1 MRICMRFFCV
11 YERIIVNM
19 KNRTIIGIV
28 CIVLALVVTFAVAPI
43 VNRLSDGRTDIV
55 RLKNDI
61 VQGYMIQESD
71 IEIVTVG
78 STGLP
83 ANIIT
88 KKEAVVGKFA
98 ACDLKANTDLLQSMI
113 SDKSDSADDV
123 FHTLDGKKQ
132 AISITISSFAGGLS
146 GKLEN
151 GDIVSLVVFENET
164 NEATIP
170 GGLTYVKV
178 ITTTTAE
185 GFDKDELTPNEDGTY
200 ELPTTL
206 TLLVN
211 PTQAKMLVEY
221 ENRGVIHADLVYRG
235 DSKTAQKFLDAQ
247 DLYFELLAEKEDE
260 EPSEPDENKPSGG
273 NNIIQDANDIIWG
286 TNHGGNNPT
295 YNEEGGE
302 D

>member
-1 MRICMRFFCV
+1 
-11 YERIIVNM
+11 M

-28 CIVLALVVTFAVAPI
+28 CIVLALIVTFAVAPL
-43 VNRLSDGRTDIV
+43 VNKLSDSRADIV
-55 RLKNDI
+55 RLKSDI
-61 VQGYMIQESD
+61 AQGHMIQESD
-71 IEIVTVG
+71 IEVVTVG

-83 ANIIT
+83 TNIIT

-98 ACDLKANTDLLQSMI
+98 ACDLKANTDLLRSMI
-113 SDKSDSADDV
+113 SEKSDSADDV

-247 DLYFELLAEKEDE
+247 DLYFEMLAEKEDE
-260 EPSEPDENKPSGG
+260 ETTEPDENKPSGG

>member
-1 MRICMRFFCV
+1 
-11 YERIIVNM
+11 M

-28 CIVLALVVTFAVAPI
+28 CIVLALVVTFAVAPL
-43 VNRLSDGRTDIV
+43 VNKLSDSRTDIV

-61 VQGYMIQESD
+61 VQGHMIQESD
-71 IEIVTVG
+71 IEVVTVG

-83 ANIIT
+83 TNIIT

-151 GDIVSLVVFENET
+151 GDIVSLVIFENET
-164 NEATIP
+164 NKATIP

-247 DLYFELLAEKEDE
+247 DLYFEMLAEKEDE
-260 EPSEPDENKPSGG
+260 ETSEPDENKPSGG

>member
-1 MRICMRFFCV
+1 
-11 YERIIVNM
+11 M

-28 CIVLALVVTFAVAPI
+28 CIVLALVVTFAVAPL
-43 VNRLSDGRTDIV
+43 VNKLSDSRTDIV

-61 VQGYMIQESD
+61 VQGHMIQESD
-71 IEIVTVG
+71 IEVVTVG

-83 ANIIT
+83 TNIIT

-151 GDIVSLVVFENET
+151 GDIVSLVVFENES
-164 NEATIP
+164 NKATIP

-200 ELPTTL
+200 KLPTTL

-235 DSKTAQKFLDAQ
+235 DSKTAQKFLDVQ
-247 DLYFELLAEKEDE
+247 DLYFEMLAEKGDE
-260 EPSEPDENKPSGG
+260 ETTEPDENKPSGG

>member
-1 MRICMRFFCV
+1 
-11 YERIIVNM
+11 M

-28 CIVLALVVTFAVAPI
+28 CIVLALVVTFAVAPL
-43 VNRLSDGRTDIV
+43 VNKLSDSRTDIV

-61 VQGYMIQESD
+61 VQGHMIQESD
-71 IEIVTVG
+71 IEVVTVG

-83 ANIIT
+83 TNIIT

-151 GDIVSLVVFENET
+151 DDIVSLVIFENET

-247 DLYFELLAEKEDE
+247 DLYFEMLAEKEDE
-260 EPSEPDENKPSGG
+260 ETAEPDENKPSGG

>member
-1 MRICMRFFCV
+1 
-11 YERIIVNM
+11 M

-28 CIVLALVVTFAVAPI
+28 CIVLALVVTFAVAPL
-43 VNRLSDGRTDIV
+43 VNKLSDSRTDIV

-61 VQGYMIQESD
+61 VQGHMIQESD

-83 ANIIT
+83 TNIIT
-88 KKEAVVGKFA
+88 KKEATVGKFA
-98 ACDLKANTDLLQSMI
+98 ACDLKANTDLLQSMV
-113 SDKSDSADDV
+113 SDKSDRADDV

-132 AISITISSFAGGLS
+132 AIRITISSFAGGLS

-151 GDIVSLVVFENET
+151 GDIVSLVIFENET

-260 EPSEPDENKPSGG
+260 ETTEPDENKPSGG

>member
-1 MRICMRFFCV
+1 
-11 YERIIVNM
+11 M

-28 CIVLALVVTFAVAPI
+28 CIVLALVVTFAVAPL
-43 VNRLSDGRTDIV
+43 VNKLSDSRTDIV

-61 VQGYMIQESD
+61 VQGHMIQESD
-71 IEIVTVG
+71 IEVVTVG

-83 ANIIT
+83 TNIIT

-151 GDIVSLVVFENET
+151 GDIVSLVIFENET
-164 NEATIP
+164 NKATIP

-247 DLYFELLAEKEDE
+247 DLYFEMLAEKEDE
-260 EPSEPDENKPSGG
+260 ETTEPDENKPSGG

>member
-1 MRICMRFFCV
+1 
-11 YERIIVNM
+11 M

-28 CIVLALVVTFAVAPI
+28 CIVLALVVTFAVAPL
-43 VNRLSDGRTDIV
+43 VNKLSDSRTDIV
-55 RLKNDI
+55 RLKSDI
-61 VQGYMIQESD
+61 AQGHMIQESD
-71 IEIVTVG
+71 IEVVTVG

-83 ANIIT
+83 TNIIT

-260 EPSEPDENKPSGG
+260 ETSEPDENKPSGG

>member
-1 MRICMRFFCV
+1 
-11 YERIIVNM
+11 M

-28 CIVLALVVTFAVAPI
+28 CIVLALVVTFAVAPL
-43 VNRLSDGRTDIV
+43 VNKLSDSRTDIV
-55 RLKNDI
+55 RLKSDI
-61 VQGYMIQESD
+61 AQGHMIQESD
-71 IEIVTVG
+71 IEVVTVG

-83 ANIIT
+83 TNIIT

-221 ENRGVIHADLVYRG
+221 ENHGVIHADLVNRG

-260 EPSEPDENKPSGG
+260 ETSEPDENKPSGG

>member
-1 MRICMRFFCV
+1 
-11 YERIIVNM
+11 M

-28 CIVLALVVTFAVAPI
+28 CIVLALVVTFAVAPL
-43 VNRLSDGRTDIV
+43 VNKLSDSRTDIV

-61 VQGYMIQESD
+61 VQGHMIQEGD
-71 IEIVTVG
+71 IEVVTVG

-83 ANIIT
+83 TNIIT

-123 FHTLDGKKQ
+123 FHTLDGTKQ

-151 GDIVSLVVFENET
+151 GDIVSLVIFENET

-247 DLYFELLAEKEDE
+247 DLYFEMLSEQEKDE
-260 EPSEPDENKPSGG
+260 STEPDENKPSGG

>member
-1 MRICMRFFCV
+1 
-11 YERIIVNM
+11 M

-28 CIVLALVVTFAVAPI
+28 CIVLALVVTFAVAPL
-43 VNRLSDGRTDIV
+43 VNKLSDSRTDIV

-61 VQGYMIQESD
+61 VQGHMIQESD
-71 IEIVTVG
+71 IEVVTVG

-83 ANIIT
+83 TNIIT
-88 KKEAVVGKFA
+88 KEEAVVGKFA

-151 GDIVSLVVFENET
+151 GDIVSLVIFENET

-260 EPSEPDENKPSGG
+260 ETTEPDENKPLGG

>member
-1 MRICMRFFCV
+1 
-11 YERIIVNM
+11 M

-28 CIVLALVVTFAVAPI
+28 CIVLALVVTFAVAPL
-43 VNRLSDGRTDIV
+43 VNKLSDSRTDIV

-61 VQGYMIQESD
+61 VQGHMIQESD
-71 IEIVTVG
+71 IEVVTVG

-83 ANIIT
+83 TNIIT

-98 ACDLKANTDLLQSMI
+98 ACDLKANTDLLRSMI

-151 GDIVSLVVFENET
+151 GDIVSLVIFENET

-185 GFDKDELTPNEDGTY
+185 GFDMDELTPNEDGTY

-260 EPSEPDENKPSGG
+260 EPTEPNENNPSGG

>member
-1 MRICMRFFCV
+1 
-11 YERIIVNM
+11 M

-28 CIVLALVVTFAVAPI
+28 CIVLALVVTFAVAPL
-43 VNRLSDGRTDIV
+43 VNKLSDSRTDIV

-61 VQGYMIQESD
+61 VQGHMIQESD
-71 IEIVTVG
+71 IEVVTVG

-83 ANIIT
+83 TNIIT

-151 GDIVSLVVFENET
+151 GDIVSLVIFENET

-206 TLLVN
+206 TLHVN

-247 DLYFELLAEKEDE
+247 DLYFEMLAEKEDE
-260 EPSEPDENKPSGG
+260 EPTEPDENNPSGG

>member
-1 MRICMRFFCV
+1 
-11 YERIIVNM
+11 M

-28 CIVLALVVTFAVAPI
+28 CIVLALVVTFAVAPL
-43 VNRLSDGRTDIV
+43 VNKLSDSRTDIV

-61 VQGYMIQESD
+61 VQGHMIQESD
-71 IEIVTVG
+71 IEVVTVG

-83 ANIIT
+83 TNIIT

-151 GDIVSLVVFENET
+151 GDIVSLVIFENET

-170 GGLTYVKV
+170 GDLTYVKV

-260 EPSEPDENKPSGG
+260 ETAEPDENNPSGG

>member
-1 MRICMRFFCV
+1 
-11 YERIIVNM
+11 M

-28 CIVLALVVTFAVAPI
+28 CIVLALVVTFAVAPL
-43 VNRLSDGRTDIV
+43 VNKLSDSRTDIV

-61 VQGYMIQESD
+61 VQGHMIQESD
-71 IEIVTVG
+71 IEVVTVG

-83 ANIIT
+83 TNIIT
-88 KKEAVVGKFA
+88 KKDAVVGKFA

-151 GDIVSLVVFENET
+151 GDIVSLVIFENET

-235 DSKTAQKFLDAQ
+235 DSKTAQKFLDTQ

-260 EPSEPDENKPSGG
+260 ETAEPDENNPSGG
-273 NNIIQDANDIIWG
+273 NNIIQDSNDIIWG

>member
-1 MRICMRFFCV
+1 L
-11 YERIIVNM
+11 

-28 CIVLALVVTFAVAPI
+28 CIVLALVVTFAVAPL
-43 VNRLSDGRTDIV
+43 VNKLSDSRTDIV

-61 VQGYMIQESD
+61 VQGHMIQESD
-71 IEIVTVG
+71 IEVVTVG

-83 ANIIT
+83 TNIIT

-151 GDIVSLVVFENET
+151 GDIVSLVIFENET

-247 DLYFELLAEKEDE
+247 DLYFEMLSEKEDE
-260 EPSEPDENKPSGG
+260 ETTEPDENKPSGG

>member
-1 MRICMRFFCV
+1 
-11 YERIIVNM
+11 M

-28 CIVLALVVTFAVAPI
+28 CIVLALVVTFAVAPL
-43 VNRLSDGRTDIV
+43 VNKLSDSRTDIV

-61 VQGYMIQESD
+61 VQGHMIQESD
-71 IEIVTVG
+71 IEVVTVG

-83 ANIIT
+83 TNIIT

-151 GDIVSLVVFENET
+151 GDIVSLVIFENET

-211 PTQAKMLVEY
+211 STQAKMLVEY

-247 DLYFELLAEKEDE
+247 DLYFELLSEKEDE
-260 EPSEPDENKPSGG
+260 ETAEPDENNPSGG

>member
-1 MRICMRFFCV
+1 
-11 YERIIVNM
+11 M

-28 CIVLALVVTFAVAPI
+28 CIVLALVVTFAVAPL
-43 VNRLSDGRTDIV
+43 VNKLSDSRTDIV

-61 VQGYMIQESD
+61 VQGHMIQESD
-71 IEIVTVG
+71 IEVVTVG

-83 ANIIT
+83 TNIIT

-98 ACDLKANTDLLQSMI
+98 ACGLKANTDLLQSMI

-151 GDIVSLVVFENET
+151 GDIVSLVIFENET

-206 TLLVN
+206 TLIVN

-247 DLYFELLAEKEDE
+247 DLYFEMLAEKEDE
-260 EPSEPDENKPSGG
+260 ETTEPDENKPSGG

>member
-1 MRICMRFFCV
+1 
-11 YERIIVNM
+11 M

-28 CIVLALVVTFAVAPI
+28 CIVLALVVTFAVAPL
-43 VNRLSDGRTDIV
+43 VNKLSDSRTDIV
-55 RLKNDI
+55 RLKSDI
-61 VQGYMIQESD
+61 VQGHMIQESD
-71 IEIVTVG
+71 IEVVTVG

-83 ANIIT
+83 TNIIT

-221 ENRGVIHADLVYRG
+221 ENSGVIHADLVYRG

-247 DLYFELLAEKEDE
+247 DLYFEMLAEKEDE
-260 EPSEPDENKPSGG
+260 ETTEPDENKPSGG

-302 D
+302 N

>member
-1 MRICMRFFCV
+1 
-11 YERIIVNM
+11 M

-28 CIVLALVVTFAVAPI
+28 CIVLALVVTFAVAPL
-43 VNRLSDGRTDIV
+43 VNKLSDSRTDIV

-61 VQGYMIQESD
+61 VQGHMIQESD
-71 IEIVTVG
+71 IEVVTVG

-83 ANIIT
+83 TNIIT

-123 FHTLDGKKQ
+123 FHTLDGTKQ

-151 GDIVSLVVFENET
+151 GDIVSLVIFENET

-211 PTQAKMLVEY
+211 PAQAKMLVEY

-260 EPSEPDENKPSGG
+260 ETTEPDENKPSGG

>member
-1 MRICMRFFCV
+1 
-11 YERIIVNM
+11 M

-28 CIVLALVVTFAVAPI
+28 CIVLALVVTFAVAPL
-43 VNRLSDGRTDIV
+43 VNKLSDSRTDIV

-61 VQGYMIQESD
+61 VQGHMIQESD
-71 IEIVTVG
+71 IEVVTVG

-83 ANIIT
+83 TNIIT
-88 KKEAVVGKFA
+88 KKDAVVGKFA
-98 ACDLKANTDLLQSMI
+98 ACALKANTDLLQSMI
-113 SDKSDSADDV
+113 SGKSDSADDV
-123 FHTLDGKKQ
+123 FHTLDGTKQ

-164 NEATIP
+164 KKATIP

-247 DLYFELLAEKEDE
+247 DLYFEMLSEQEKDE
-260 EPSEPDENKPSGG
+260 STEPDENKPSGG

>member
-1 MRICMRFFCV
+1 
-11 YERIIVNM
+11 M

-28 CIVLALVVTFAVAPI
+28 CIVLALVVTFAVAPL
-43 VNRLSDGRTDIV
+43 VNKLSDSRTDIV

-61 VQGYMIQESD
+61 VQGHMIQESD

-78 STGLP
+78 SSGLP
-83 ANIIT
+83 TNIIT
-88 KKEAVVGKFA
+88 KKEAIVGKFA

-123 FHTLDGKKQ
+123 FHTLDGTKQ

-151 GDIVSLVVFENET
+151 GDIVSLVIFENET
-164 NEATIP
+164 NKATIP

-247 DLYFELLAEKEDE
+247 DLYFELLSEQEKD
-260 EPSEPDENKPSGG
+260 EPSEPDENNPSGG

-286 TNHGGNNPT
+286 TNNGGNNPT

>member
-1 MRICMRFFCV
+1 
-11 YERIIVNM
+11 M

-28 CIVLALVVTFAVAPI
+28 CIVLALVVTFAVAPL
-43 VNRLSDGRTDIV
+43 VNKLSDSRTDIV
-55 RLKNDI
+55 RLKSDI
-61 VQGYMIQESD
+61 VQGHMIQESD
-71 IEIVTVG
+71 IEVVTVG

-83 ANIIT
+83 TNIIT

-151 GDIVSLVVFENET
+151 DDIVSLVIFENET

-247 DLYFELLAEKEDE
+247 DLYFEMLAEKEDE
-260 EPSEPDENKPSGG
+260 ETTEPDENKPSGG

>member
-1 MRICMRFFCV
+1 
-11 YERIIVNM
+11 M

-28 CIVLALVVTFAVAPI
+28 CIVLALVVTFAVAPL
-43 VNRLSDGRTDIV
+43 VNKLSDSRTDIV

-61 VQGYMIQESD
+61 DQGHMIQESD
-71 IEIVTVG
+71 IEVVTVG

-83 ANIIT
+83 TNIIT
-88 KKEAVVGKFA
+88 KKDAVVGKFA

-151 GDIVSLVVFENET
+151 GDIVSLVIFENET

-247 DLYFELLAEKEDE
+247 DLYFEMLAEKEDE
-260 EPSEPDENKPSGG
+260 EPTEPDENKPSGG

-295 YNEEGGE
+295 YSEEGGE

>member
-1 MRICMRFFCV
+1 
-11 YERIIVNM
+11 M

-28 CIVLALVVTFAVAPI
+28 CIVLALVVTFAVAPL
-43 VNRLSDGRTDIV
+43 VNKLSDSRTDIV

-61 VQGYMIQESD
+61 VQGHMIQESD
-71 IEIVTVG
+71 IEVVTVG

-83 ANIIT
+83 TNIIT

-146 GKLEN
+146 GKMEK
-151 GDIVSLVVFENET
+151 GDIVSLVIFENET

-247 DLYFELLAEKEDE
+247 DLYFEMLAEKEDE
-260 EPSEPDENKPSGG
+260 ETTEPDENKPSGG

>member
-1 MRICMRFFCV
+1 
-11 YERIIVNM
+11 M

-28 CIVLALVVTFAVAPI
+28 CIVLALVVTFAVAPL
-43 VNRLSDGRTDIV
+43 VNKLSDSRTDIV

-61 VQGYMIQESD
+61 VQGHMIQESD
-71 IEIVTVG
+71 IEVVTVG

-83 ANIIT
+83 TNIIT

-98 ACDLKANTDLLQSMI
+98 ACDLKANTDLLRSMI

-151 GDIVSLVVFENET
+151 GDIVSLVIFENET
-164 NEATIP
+164 NEASIP

-260 EPSEPDENKPSGG
+260 ETSEPDENKLSDG

>member
-1 MRICMRFFCV
+1 
-11 YERIIVNM
+11 M

-28 CIVLALVVTFAVAPI
+28 CIVLALVVTFAVAPL
-43 VNRLSDGRTDIV
+43 VNKLSDSRTDIV

-61 VQGYMIQESD
+61 VQGHMIQESD
-71 IEIVTVG
+71 IEVVTVG

-83 ANIIT
+83 TNIIT
-88 KKEAVVGKFA
+88 KKDAVVGKFA

-113 SDKSDSADDV
+113 SGKSDSADDV
-123 FHTLDGKKQ
+123 FHTLDGTKQ

-164 NEATIP
+164 KKATIP

-221 ENRGVIHADLVYRG
+221 ENCGVIHADLVYRG

-247 DLYFELLAEKEDE
+247 DLYFEMLSEQEKDE
-260 EPSEPDENKPSGG
+260 STETDENKPSGG

>member
-1 MRICMRFFCV
+1 
-11 YERIIVNM
+11 M

-28 CIVLALVVTFAVAPI
+28 CIVLALVVTFAVAPL
-43 VNRLSDGRTDIV
+43 VNKLSDSRTDIV

-61 VQGYMIQESD
+61 VQGHMIQESD
-71 IEIVTVG
+71 IEVVTVG

-83 ANIIT
+83 TNIIT

-98 ACDLKANTDLLQSMI
+98 ACGLKANTDLLQSMI

-151 GDIVSLVVFENET
+151 GDIVSLVIFENET

-247 DLYFELLAEKEDE
+247 DLYFEMLAEKEDE
-260 EPSEPDENKPSGG
+260 ETTEPDENKPSGG

>member
-1 MRICMRFFCV
+1 
-11 YERIIVNM
+11 M

-28 CIVLALVVTFAVAPI
+28 CIVLALVVTFAVAPL
-43 VNRLSDGRTDIV
+43 VNKLSDSRTDIV

-61 VQGYMIQESD
+61 VQGHMIQESD
-71 IEIVTVG
+71 IEVVTVG

-83 ANIIT
+83 TNIIT

-146 GKLEN
+146 SKLEN
-151 GDIVSLVVFENET
+151 GDIVSLVIFENET

-247 DLYFELLAEKEDE
+247 DLYFEMLAEKEDE
-260 EPSEPDENKPSGG
+260 ETTEPDENKPSGG

>member
-1 MRICMRFFCV
+1 
-11 YERIIVNM
+11 M

-28 CIVLALVVTFAVAPI
+28 CIVLALVVTFAVAPL
-43 VNRLSDGRTDIV
+43 VNKLSDSRTDIV

-61 VQGYMIQESD
+61 VQGHMIQESD
-71 IEIVTVG
+71 IEVVTVG

-83 ANIIT
+83 TNIIT

-123 FHTLDGKKQ
+123 FHTLDGTKQ

-247 DLYFELLAEKEDE
+247 DLYFEMLSEKEDE
-260 EPSEPDENKPSGG
+260 ETTEPDENKPSGG